1 MAQFEGVDGKCF
13 KSSSIKL
20 EVLSVSPE
28 CVWSTAAMLGGERRA
43 GQDCAKY
50 QGQAQAATTGG
61 SCKLHHRS
69 AQGWATRAMR
79 KIGELTEE
87 TSHNIRPAQLR
98 VSNCSL

>member
-1 MAQFEGVDGKCF
+1 
-13 KSSSIKL
+13 
-20 EVLSVSPE
+20 
-28 CVWSTAAMLGGERRA
+28 MLGGERRA

-79 KIGELTEE
+79 KMGELTEE
-87 TSHNIRPAQLR
+87 TSHIFAQPSSGFLI
-98 VSNCSL
+98 VASGLGFKCFDCYGFSFI